1 MRSLKNHISLIIPL
15 FAILFAVE
23 FYLIIDRVIE
33 RYESRLSD
41 DYSIV
46 VVSDAPL
53 SLESLKKRVPKT
65 ASIEELNASKVVEGL
80 KAEGMRLDFKELER
94 FMPNFYRVKLES
106 FPTKEELAKLRKEY
120 RKVKGVQRVETF
132 VRSHEQIYRF
142 LLFVKRISKLFLAII
157 FVTSVMLVF
166 KQIEV
171 WNLEHQERMYI
182 MALFGAPLW
191 MRTAMLIKL
200 SIIDTLIS
208 AVLVYTIYAYLISSG
223 LFSRLLGI
231 DGPVVE
237 STEILKDLGALV
249 LVGLAIS
256 FVNILIVS
264 SRQRGGGQ

>member
-23 FYLIIDRVIE
+23 FYLIIDRVIQ
-33 RYESRLSD
+33 RYESRLAD

-46 VVSDAPL
+46 VVSDEPL
-53 SLESLKKRVPKT
+53 ELAALKERVPKT
-65 ASIEELNASKVVEGL
+65 ASIEEINASQVVERL
-80 KAEGMRLDFKELER
+80 KKEGVRLDYKELQK
-94 FMPNFYRVKLES
+94 FMPKFYRVRLDS
-106 FPTKEELAKLRKEY
+106 FPAKEELVQVRREYKKL
-120 RKVKGVQRVETF
+120 KGVQRVETF

-157 FVTSVMLVF
+157 FITSVMLVF

-200 SIIDTLIS
+200 SVIDTLIS
-208 AVLVYTIYAYLISSG
+208 ALLVYGIYWYMITSG
-223 LFSRLLGI
+223 LFGDLLGI
-231 DGPVVE
+231 DAPLVE
-237 STEILKDLGALV
+237 PGEIFRDLGFLI
-249 LVGLAIS
+249 LVGLGIS
-256 FVNILIVS
+256 LVNVILVS
-264 SRQRGGGQ
+264 SRQRGGVQ